1 MGFSLLCCVIAALP
15 VYQSVR
21 TTRALTASS
30 SDFRQPKTETRAA
43 DSSAHGKAI
52 AEKSPLTTP
61 TAAQQSS
68 DWETCLPAS
77 YNKPDPAID
86 VRISA
91 CMRIL
96 EQGDRESVKN
106 RMMAYS
112 NRCSA
117 YRRKGDLDRA
127 IADCTEAIR
136 LDPEAAL
143 RLRSAR
149 LRGSNL
155 TGAVRWITFCHVGL
169 RGEGSTPVPLPPP
182 DWLKPGSLHAI

>member
-1 MGFSLLCCVIAALP
+1 LGFSLLCCVIAALP
-15 VYQSVR
+15 VYQSVL

-30 SDFRQPKTETRAA
+30 SDFRQPETETRAA
-43 DSSAHGKAI
+43 DNSAQGKAI

-96 EQGDRESVKN
+96 EQGDREK
-106 RMMAYS
+106 
-112 NRCSA
+112 
-117 YRRKGDLDRA
+117 
-127 IADCTEAIR
+127 IA
-136 LDPEAAL
+136 
-143 RLRSAR
+143 
-149 LRGSNL
+149 
-155 TGAVRWITFCHVGL
+155 
-169 RGEGSTPVPLPPP
+169 
-182 DWLKPGSLHAI
+182 